1 MLDFK
6 VIFAFYNGDFL
17 AFYIIYFYEGSG
29 FKTGYEAFYCLGL
42 ALNFH

>member
-6 VIFAFYNGDFL
+6 VIFAFYKGDFL

-29 FKTGYEAFYCLGL
+29 FKTGYEAFYGFWR
-42 ALNFH
+42 ALYFH

>member
-17 AFYIIYFYEGSG
+17 AFYIIYFYKGSG
-29 FKTGYEAFYCLGL
+29 FKAGYEAFYGL
-42 ALNFH
+42 WRALYFH